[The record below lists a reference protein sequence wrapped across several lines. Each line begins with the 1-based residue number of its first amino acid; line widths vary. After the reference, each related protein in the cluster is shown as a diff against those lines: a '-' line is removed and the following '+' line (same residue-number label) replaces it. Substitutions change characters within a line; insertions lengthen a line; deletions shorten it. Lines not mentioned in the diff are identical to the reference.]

1 MRSKWKLW
9 LLLLVLFLGLGGLV
23 ITKLQSQP
31 ELKSANAGVQA
42 VETALAEVSER
53 QNVLQFTGTI
63 DAVEKN
69 LISARVAGIVE
80 NMPVDNGD
88 PIKAGQTLLQIDDQP
103 YQNLLTINS
112 STLTQ
117 AQAKLNSTRLSHD
130 RLKQLYE
137 AGALS
142 DQDYEDIQ
150 TALTAAEA
158 DVSAANAALNNAQ
171 KDLAHT
177 KVSSPINGLI
187 ANRAV
192 IRGQMVAQGTPLM
205 EVHNLSE
212 VFVII
217 SVGQSEL
224 GDIKE
229 GLPAEVLV
237 DAFADRIFKGSLTSI
252 NPAADPQSRVFLAK
266 IRTPNPDG
274 LLRSGMFARVKIHI
288 GEAKAVLSIPEEAIT
303 SKQEEFYVFVPQG
316 DTAKMLPVKIGQ
328 IFDGRVEI
336 REGLTE
342 GQTVICSNVN
352 KLKEGDRIQIVA
364 EQGV

>member
-1 MRSKWKLW
+1 M
-9 LLLLVLFLGLGGLV
+9 
-23 ITKLQSQP
+23 
-31 ELKSANAGVQA
+31 
-42 VETALAEVSER
+42 
-53 QNVLQFTGTI
+53 
-63 DAVEKN
+63 
-69 LISARVAGIVE
+69 
-80 NMPVDNGD
+80 
-88 PIKAGQTLLQIDDQP
+88 
-103 YQNLLTINS
+103 
-112 STLTQ
+112 
-117 AQAKLNSTRLSHD
+117 NSTRLSHD